1 MSGNQRGAPV
11 ALRPRESS
19 RNVTH
24 FATEPPSPRTSG
36 LTPWPANSAARY
48 VAAGHWDG
56 RTLGTM
62 LRGWTAEYG
71 DRLAIVAGPERLTY
85 RQLDERAD
93 RMAAGLADLGIRAG
107 DRVLVQLPNTGAFP
121 VLFFA
126 LARLGAI
133 PALTLPAHRVT
144 EIGHLA
150 RLSEAVAYV
159 IADEYA
165 GFDYRELAA
174 AVRAGAPALR
184 HVLVAGD
191 PGPYTALAK
200 VDAEPRDF
208 PDPDP
213 ADIALLLVS
222 GGTTGVPKLIP
233 RTHNDY
239 GYNARASA
247 QTCELSAETVYLA
260 CLPIAHNFPLACPG
274 MLGTLSVGGRVVL
287 SPSPAPGDAFP
298 LIEAERVTHT
308 ALVPPLIPLWTD
320 AAEWDPA
327 DISSLRI
334 LQAGGSKLSA
344 DLART
349 IPGTLGCS
357 VQQVFGMAEGLLNY
371 TRSDDDPET
380 VALTQ
385 GRPLSEDDELRV
397 VDANG
402 QDVAPGEVGELLVR
416 GPYTLRGYYR
426 APEVNA
432 AAFTPDGY
440 YCSGDLVR
448 RLPSGHLIVEGRV
461 KDTIDRNGESV
472 SAEEV
477 EGHVTAHPQVRRCA
491 AVGLPDSGQGE
502 RICAVI
508 VPDGPSVPTLQSLRA
523 FLLERGVAAFK
534 LPDRVESVADLP
546 LTAIGKI
553 DKRALV
559 RMLEGRERA

>member
-1 MSGNQRGAPV
+1 MTPI
-11 ALRPRESS
+11 
-19 RNVTH
+19 
-24 FATEPPSPRTSG
+24 ATEPPSPLPSG
-36 LTPWPANSAARY
+36 LTPWPAETAARY
-48 VAAGHWDG
+48 VASGHWDG
-56 RTLGTM
+56 RTLGAL
-62 LRGWTAEYG
+62 LRDWAARYG
-71 DRLAIVAGPERLTY
+71 DRLAIVAGQDRLTY

-93 RMAAGLADLGIRAG
+93 RMAAGLADLGVGAG

-133 PALTLPAHRVT
+133 PALTLPAHRLT

-150 RLSEAVAYV
+150 RLSGAVAYV

-165 GFDYRELAA
+165 AFDYRELAA
-174 AVRAGAPALR
+174 AVQAEAPELR

-200 VDAEPRDF
+200 VDAEPRQF

-213 ADIALLLVS
+213 ADVALLLVS

-247 QTCELSAETVYLA
+247 EACELSDDTVYLA
-260 CLPIAHNFPLACPG
+260 CLPVAHNFPLACPG

-287 SPSPAPGDAFP
+287 SPSPAPGDTFP

-327 DISSLRI
+327 DISSLRV

-349 IPGTLGCS
+349 IPDALGCA

-371 TRSDDDPET
+371 TRSDDDTET

-385 GRPLSEDDELRV
+385 GRPLSDDDELRI
-397 VDANG
+397 VDADG
-402 QDVAPGEVGELLVR
+402 RPVAPGEAGELLVR

-432 AAFTPDGY
+432 TAFTPDGF

-448 RLPSGHLIVEGRV
+448 QLPSGHLVVEGRV

-477 EGHVTAHPQVRRCA
+477 ESHVAAHPQVRRCA
-491 AVGLPDSGQGE
+491 AVGLPDPAGEGE
-502 RICAVI
+502 RICAVV
-508 VPDGPSVPTLQSLRA
+508 VPDGSSAPTVQALRA

-534 LPDRVESVADLP
+534 LPDRVETVADLP

-553 DKRALV
+553 DKRALRRV
-559 RMLEGRERA
+559 LAERDGGGA

>member
-1 MSGNQRGAPV
+1 MTQDATMPPAP
-11 ALRPRESS
+11 LP
-19 RNVTH
+19 
-24 FATEPPSPRTSG
+24 SG
-36 LTPWPANSAARY
+36 LTPWPEETAARY
-48 VAAGHWDG
+48 AAAGHWDG
-56 RTLGTM
+56 RTLGT
-62 LRGWTAEYG
+62 LLHDWAQEYADRTAV
-71 DRLAIVAGPERLTY
+71 VAGTERLSY

-93 RMAAGLADLGIRAG
+93 RMAAGLADLGIGAG
-107 DRVLVQLPNTGAFP
+107 DRVLVQLPNDAAFP

-126 LARLGAI
+126 LARLGAV
-133 PALTLPAHRVT
+133 PALTLPAHRIT

-150 RLSEAVAYV
+150 RLSGAVAYV
-159 IADEYA
+159 IADEYGA
-165 GFDYRELAA
+165 FDYRTLAA
-174 AVRAGAPALR
+174 AVLEQAPDLR

-200 VDAEPRDF
+200 VDAEPRSF
-208 PDPDP
+208 ADPDP
-213 ADIALLLVS
+213 ADVALLLVS

-239 GYNARASA
+239 GFNARASA
-247 QTCELSAETVYLA
+247 AVCELDQDTVYLA
-260 CLPIAHNFPLACPG
+260 SLPIAHNFPLACPG
-274 MLGTLSVGGRVVL
+274 MLGTLSVGGKVVL
-287 SPSPAPGDAFP
+287 APSPAPGDAFP
-298 LIEAERVTHT
+298 LIESERVTHT
-308 ALVPPLIPLWTD
+308 ALVPPLIPLWID

-327 DISSLRI
+327 DISSLRV

-349 IPGTLGCS
+349 IPDTLGCA

-371 TRSDDDPET
+371 TRPGDDADL
-380 VALTQ
+380 VAVSQ

-397 VDANG
+397 VDSDG
-402 QDVAPGEVGELLVR
+402 REVPPGEVGELLVR

-432 AAFTPDGY
+432 TAFTPDGF

-448 RLPSGHLIVEGRV
+448 QLPSGHLVVEGRV

-477 EGHVTAHPQVRRCA
+477 EAHVAAHPRVRRCA
-491 AVGLPDSGQGE
+491 AVGIPEPGGEGE

-508 VPDGPSVPTLQSLRA
+508 VPDGASGPTVQELRG
-523 FLLERGVAAFK
+523 FLLERGVASFK
-534 LPDRVESVADLP
+534 LPDRVSTVTDLP

-553 DKRALV
+553 DKRAL
-559 RMLEGRERA
+559 RTMLTTSDRT